1 MPETQCGIAGHGS
14 LARDDL
20 TNPVRWH
27 GNLPCELGRRDT
39 QIIQLVLEDFSGMN
53 GSHEH
58 CLAPFFSDSPRNA
71 PLLVDANGVL
81 AGKIAFQ
88 SFETVSRQ
96 GAHSIERE
104 RRVQDR
110 QPSGGLI
117 SKHQK
122 GFAETPPTE
131 LPRRLSSILQ
141 DNAP

>member
-81 AGKIAFQ
+81 AGTIAFQ
-88 SFETVSRQ
+88 RFEPVSRQ
-96 GAHSIERE
+96 GAQRIERE
-104 RRVQDR
+104 RRVQAR
-110 QPSGGLI
+110 QPRSEERRVGKECVSTCRSRWSPSH
-117 SKHQK
+117 SKK
-122 GFAETPPTE
+122 KKRTK
-131 LPRRLSSILQ
+131 
-141 DNAP
+141 